1 MGLVRIAPENGLTVD
16 ILNTHTAAWKKNKGI
31 REIQVLVKRL
41 SNKFLILL
49 GFVSVGRDIGSNEY
63 IKSWSC
69 HSWRGPE
76 YWPIRRECFATRHGK
91 CQERIP
97 EKRKFMIRLRFVSL
111 HILSNPSNFLFD
123 FHGQNWLN
131 KEYATWGNI
140 KNYYTEPS
148 SRPKHLDYV
157 FYRKES
163 DRVQTSSF
171 SVSNGERKV

>member
-1 MGLVRIAPENGLTVD
+1 
-16 ILNTHTAAWKKNKGI
+16 
-31 REIQVLVKRL
+31 
-41 SNKFLILL
+41 
-49 GFVSVGRDIGSNEY
+49 
-63 IKSWSC
+63 
-69 HSWRGPE
+69 
-76 YWPIRRECFATRHGK
+76 
-91 CQERIP
+91 
-97 EKRKFMIRLRFVSL
+97 MIRLRFVSL

-131 KEYATWGNI
+131 NEYATWGNI

-171 SVSNGERKV
+171 SVSNGECKV